1 MRDINGTWVTGF
13 GRAVRV
19 TVSMMAKIWV
29 LVRDCL
35 TNKAKLR
42 LVSLL
47 RIISWSS
54 CKEVFGEMGCQ
65 SDGKHIATKSTKS
78 FDGLCCP
85 PPILNKTLLDTNL
98 V

>member
-1 MRDINGTWVTGF
+1 M
-13 GRAVRV
+13 
-19 TVSMMAKIWV
+19 
-29 LVRDCL
+29 
-35 TNKAKLR
+35 R

-54 CKEVFGEMGCQ
+54 GKEVFGEMGCK
-65 SDGKHIATKSTKS
+65 SDDKYIATKSTMS

-85 PPILNKTLLDTNL
+85 PPILNKTLPDTNL